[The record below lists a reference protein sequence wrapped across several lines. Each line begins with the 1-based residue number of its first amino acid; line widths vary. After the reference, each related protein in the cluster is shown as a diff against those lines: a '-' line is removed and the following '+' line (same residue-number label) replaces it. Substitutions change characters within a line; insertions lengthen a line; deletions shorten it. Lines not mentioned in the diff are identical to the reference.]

1 MKSFN
6 KKIIFFISIMCVL
19 PQYLTGDELKKNI
32 EAYQK
37 ALVAAGITGSNVA
50 GVYDADNTLAFSVVN
65 SDIEGDKSIS
75 EETIFPIWSMSKPIT
90 VTAMMILHDRKL
102 FDVKDPVK
110 KYIPYFKNLQCE
122 SDQENIGTYPC
133 ENDLLIEHLLSHRSG
148 YGYAMLGANVPS
160 HVDPFEDLDEFVK
173 HVASRPVKFEPGTE
187 YLYGINQAILG
198 RLVEVLSGQEFY
210 TFLKGNIFDP
220 LDMQSTKF
228 YLTDE
233 DRKKFQPLYRKSQA
247 EIGRNQIEPDSGE
260 SEITYNFDELK
271 YNFGTKKQ
279 LGGEGLVSTFDDY
292 RKFCKMLLMGGK
304 YNNKTI
310 ISSESFELMT
320 KVVTPQFIA
329 GGYDDGFAYSY
340 AMFSLQEP
348 LLDGTGSPK
357 GIFGWS
363 GYHNTHFWI
372 DQTNQIYGLFM
383 TRTTP
388 FSIEIQKQFRS
399 AVYKNIN

>member
-1 MKSFN
+1 MKTLN
-6 KKIIFFISIMCVL
+6 KKIFFFIAIIFML
-19 PQYLTGDELKKNI
+19 PQHLAGNNLQENVL
-32 EAYQK
+32 AYQE

-50 GVYDADNTLAFSVVN
+50 GVYSAENTLAFSIVN
-65 SDIEGDKSIS
+65 SSIEGDKSIS
-75 EETIFPIWSMSKPIT
+75 NETIFPIWSMSKPIT
-90 VTAMMILHDRKL
+90 IVAMMILHDRNL

-110 KYIPYFKNLQCE
+110 NYIPYFKDLQCE
-122 SDQENIGTYPC
+122 AEEENIGTYTC
-133 ENDLLIEHLLSHRSG
+133 ANDLLIEHLLSHRSG
-148 YGYAMLGANVPS
+148 YGYASYDANVPD
-160 HVDPFEDLDEFVK
+160 HLDPFQDLDEFVR
-173 HVASRPVKFEPGTE
+173 HVASRPVKFEPGSE

-198 RLVEVLSGQEFY
+198 RLVEVISGQEFFE
-210 TFLKGNIFDP
+210 FLKENLFNP
-220 LDMQSTKF
+220 LNMKNTKF

-233 DRKKFQPLYRKSQA
+233 DRKNFHPLYRKAQEEA
-247 EIGRNQIEPDSGE
+247 GINLLNPDSGV

-279 LGGEGLVSTFDDY
+279 LGGEGLVSTFEDY
-292 RKFCKMLLMGGK
+292 RKFCQMLLLGGK

-320 KVVTPQFIA
+320 KVVTPHFIA
-329 GGYDDGFAYSY
+329 GGYDDGFGYSY
-340 AMFSLQEP
+340 SMFSLQEP

-388 FSIEIQKQFRS
+388 FQIEIQKNFRS